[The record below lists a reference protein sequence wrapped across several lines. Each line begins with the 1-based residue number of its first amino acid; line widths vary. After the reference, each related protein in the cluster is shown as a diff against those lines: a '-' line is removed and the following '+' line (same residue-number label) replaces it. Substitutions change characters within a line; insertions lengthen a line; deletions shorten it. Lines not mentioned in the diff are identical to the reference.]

1 MPKLKFKGIWKNMFS
16 IEQDVD
22 ITDDCAMLYRRNIV
36 VKNIIFF
43 SNLIYTGIFA
53 LLSFGTPSNWVMTI
67 ILFPLTFVVNNTLKK
82 LIILNERDMIKQ
94 QIASY
99 FCVFY
104 MFLLAVVLYVKMMTG
119 TDAIYRDS
127 SYILIY
133 YSLVVISLYQSP
145 KMIRNIST
153 YLLAL
158 VTILHFIIT
167 YDIIH
172 KDYAT
177 SLFGFI
183 TTFLKSDEFKDIVLR
198 TVMLAAFMIVL
209 YAVTFMGNKIQ
220 EQRKEELVKRKQV
233 QNDFTKVVIDM
244 FDVTLSET
252 QITEDERAQGKLLEA
267 MTRKLASVTGLSIEQ
282 IEHSVYYSTI
292 HINGKIDLDVEN
304 IADQDE
310 QFEKLRVQ
318 TGIGSTIVK
327 RLELR
332 RKCID
337 IIRAHEDG
345 ANNDLFINKTKEIQN
360 DLLSQIVLLCDLYI
374 SLRSPKLYK
383 RPLSHSVSMDRIK
396 REYNIYFDYELID
409 RFQKFAAD
417 FDDMFNNYK
426 E

>member
-172 KDYAT
+172 KDYFT
-177 SLFGFI
+177 SLFLFL
-183 TTFLKSDEFKDIVLR
+183 TTIFKS
-198 TVMLAAFMIVL
+198 
-209 YAVTFMGNKIQ
+209 
-220 EQRKEELVKRKQV
+220 
-233 QNDFTKVVIDM
+233 
-244 FDVTLSET
+244 
-252 QITEDERAQGKLLEA
+252 
-267 MTRKLASVTGLSIEQ
+267 
-282 IEHSVYYSTI
+282 
-292 HINGKIDLDVEN
+292 
-304 IADQDE
+304 
-310 QFEKLRVQ
+310 
-318 TGIGSTIVK
+318 
-327 RLELR
+327 
-332 RKCID
+332 
-337 IIRAHEDG
+337 
-345 ANNDLFINKTKEIQN
+345 
-360 DLLSQIVLLCDLYI
+360 
-374 SLRSPKLYK
+374 
-383 RPLSHSVSMDRIK
+383 
-396 REYNIYFDYELID
+396 
-409 RFQKFAAD
+409 
-417 FDDMFNNYK
+417 
-426 E
+426 